1 MKNSKFGNKILDD
14 LFLREQNLYLKNK
27 LTKVKSSL
35 YSITPKLILPKDKR
49 PSKNK
54 TTSNFNKSKNL

>member
-35 YSITPKLILPKDKR
+35 YFTTPKLILPKDKR